1 VRVPVIVIPS
11 GEEGDGFSLASCL
24 SKVKRKLPF
33 ARTSHSVAMT
43 AMLRFRMFRKFWG
56 GILGLITYFYGAA
69 AIGQID
75 RITGKPFATRS
86 QVLGQHGMVCTSVPA
101 ATQVGLDILKRGG
114 SAADAAI
121 AANATLGLMEPVSN
135 GIGGDLFA
143 IVYSAKEN
151 KLYGINGSGR
161 SPRGLSYEQMKA
173 ELAKLKRETIP
184 PTGMLPISV
193 PGTVDAWFELHKKFG
208 KLKLGDNLAPAIH
221 YAEEGFPVTEL
232 IAYYWAFGPRIYK
245 GLPGAFLQTYTLDG
259 KGQTPAEGDI
269 FKNPALGNTLRL
281 IGQRGRDVF
290 YKGEIADKM
299 DAFMQA
305 NGGWLRKVDFEKHTS
320 TWVEPVSTNYRGY
333 DVFELPPNGQ
343 GGATLQILNILEGFD
358 LRAMGRNS
366 AETLHTMIEAK
377 KIAWADRAK
386 FYADPD
392 FAKIPLTGLLSKSY
406 AGERRKLID
415 PKHAAKTV
423 PPGNPAEEG
432 RGSSLSRPTEFQ
444 SARYEQ
450 TGTRFAGAG
459 EDARLPGGDTIYM
472 CTADDEGNMVSLIQS
487 NYRGMGSGIVVPG
500 LGFMFQ
506 DRGELF
512 SMEAG
517 HANVYA
523 PGKRPFHTIIPGFVM
538 KDGKPWE
545 AFGVM
550 GGGMQPQGHVQ
561 VLTNQIDFGL
571 GLQEGGDASRWQH
584 EGDSEPTDEKM
595 TNGGY
600 VEVESGIPYETVR
613 ELKKRGHDVRV
624 DVGGYGGYQAIKV
637 EMHDGQRVYAGASE
651 SRKDGQ
657 AAGY

>member
-1 VRVPVIVIPS
+1 
-11 GEEGDGFSLASCL
+11 
-24 SKVKRKLPF
+24 
-33 ARTSHSVAMT
+33 
-43 AMLRFRMFRKFWG
+43 
-56 GILGLITYFYGAA
+56 
-69 AIGQID
+69 
-75 RITGKPFATRS
+75 
-86 QVLGQHGMVCTSVPA
+86 
-101 ATQVGLDILKRGG
+101 
-114 SAADAAI
+114 
-121 AANATLGLMEPVSN
+121 
-135 GIGGDLFA
+135 
-143 IVYSAKEN
+143 
-151 KLYGINGSGR
+151 
-161 SPRGLSYEQMKA
+161 LSYEQMKS
-173 ELAKLKRETIP
+173 ELVRLKRTTIP

-193 PGTVDAWFELHKKFG
+193 PGAVDGWAELQKKFG
-208 KLKLGDNLAPAIH
+208 KLSLGDDLSGAIH

-232 IAYYWAFGPRIYK
+232 ISWYWGRSIPLFA
-245 GLPGAFLQTYTLDG
+245 GLPGGYLQTYTLDG
-259 KGQTPAEGDI
+259 KGRAPGKGDV
-269 FKNPALGNTLRL
+269 FKNPDLARTLRL
-281 IGQRGRDVF
+281 IGEKGRDAY
-290 YKGEIADKM
+290 YKGEIADKI

-305 NGGWLRKVDFEKHTS
+305 NGGYLRKEDFAKHTS

-343 GGATLQILNILEGFD
+343 GIATLQMLNLLEGFD
-358 LRAMGRNS
+358 LRAWGRNS
-366 AETLHTMIEAK
+366 PDTLHAMIEAK

-392 FAKIPLTGLLSKSY
+392 FAKAPVTQLISKEY
-406 AGERRKLID
+406 ANERRKLID
-415 PKHAAKTV
+415 MQRAAKTV
-423 PPGNPAEEG
+423 EPGNPALG
-432 RGSSLSRPTEFQ
+432 H
-444 SARYEQ
+444 
-450 TGTRFAGAG
+450 
-459 EDARLPGGDTIYM
+459 GDTIYM

-512 SMEAG
+512 SMQPG

-571 GLQEGGDASRWQH
+571 GVQEAGDASRWQH
-584 EGDSEPTDEKM
+584 EGDNEPTDEKM

-600 VEVESGIPYETVR
+600 VDVESGIPWETVR
-613 ELKKRGHDVRV
+613 ELKKRGHDMRY
-624 DVGGYGGYQAIKV
+624 DLGGYGGYQAIKV
-637 EMHDGQRVYAGASE
+637 EMHDGQRVYVGASE